1 MARCI
6 HGGADYGDRC
16 SQCHPE
22 PPFTQA
28 ELALIRDAL
37 DVLEEELGV
46 LEEEFIGTSN
56 YDADA
61 VDALQAKVGAMLI
74 SESHG

>member
-1 MARCI
+1 MVARCI
-6 HGGADYGDRC
+6 HGGADYGDWC

-37 DVLEEELGV
+37 CVLED
-46 LEEEFIGTSN
+46 EFIGTSN

-61 VDALQAKVGAMLI
+61 VDALQAKVDAMLT